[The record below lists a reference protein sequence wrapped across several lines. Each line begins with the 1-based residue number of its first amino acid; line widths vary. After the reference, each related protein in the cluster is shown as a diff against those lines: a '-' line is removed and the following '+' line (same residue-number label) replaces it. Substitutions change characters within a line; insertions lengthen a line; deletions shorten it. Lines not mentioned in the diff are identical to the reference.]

1 MKDPQVCFT
10 SLKTNNNN
18 NRIHRLDLDQLI
30 NILNLYLP
38 FPDKYFKFFRYVNS
52 HIVVGYIGFLIG
64 KMKTNT
70 PDVNF
75 IAL

>member
-1 MKDPQVCFT
+1 MKGPQVCFT

-38 FPDKYFKFFRYVNS
+38 FPDINILNS
-52 HIVVGYIGFLIG
+52 FDMLMVVY
-64 KMKTNT
+64 M
-70 PDVNF
+70 
-75 IAL
+75 

>member
-1 MKDPQVCFT
+1 MFYVT
-10 SLKTNNNN
+10 KTNNNN

-52 HIVVGYIGFLIG
+52 YIYVGILVFDQQN
-64 KMKTNT
+64 KNKH
-70 PDVNF
+70 
-75 IAL
+75 A